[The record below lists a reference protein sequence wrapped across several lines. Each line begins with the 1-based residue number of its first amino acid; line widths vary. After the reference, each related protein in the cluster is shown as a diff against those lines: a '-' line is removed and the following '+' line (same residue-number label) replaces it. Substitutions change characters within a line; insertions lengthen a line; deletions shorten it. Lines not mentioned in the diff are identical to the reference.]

1 MIIAQGTALVLGTN
15 ELGRDV
21 ARALA
26 ATDAFARVFT
36 AGTMP
41 PAVRDR
47 HRDIDFLDRG
57 APRKIAAALGD
68 LSPRCLIV
76 LSLSES
82 PVTPERNRRY
92 DSLVASGI
100 AAALRI
106 WHERGGRL
114 ERLIVLSS
122 TAVYGLARSS
132 PLVFDDRCDGE
143 GDRGTD
149 DRLYDEAELDPAS
162 TYGRWVRD
170 LREYEA
176 LLRAAASD
184 LDISLA
190 LVRSA
195 HIVGGPIAS
204 PVNAYLDSAL
214 PVRVLGSDPPVQLI
228 HYDDLVDAILRTC
241 EEDVDGVLNIV
252 ARGTVALSRLG
263 ALSGRFLLPLP
274 GVIARFA
281 APEVLGIEPLRARC
295 VADGRR
301 TVQRLGIRPRLTTE
315 EALGG

>member
-149 DRLYDEAELDPAS
+149 DRLYDEAELDP
-162 TYGRWVRD
+162 RLEPVVVEMRP
-170 LREYEA
+170 
-176 LLRAAASD
+176 
-184 LDISLA
+184 
-190 LVRSA
+190 VPV
-195 HIVGGPIAS
+195 HVGG
-204 PVNAYLDSAL
+204 LDAL
-214 PVRVLGSDPPVQLI
+214 K
-228 HYDDLVDAILRTC
+228 
-241 EEDVDGVLNIV
+241 
-252 ARGTVALSRLG
+252 G
-263 ALSGRFLLPLP
+263 ALEGAGAGARLP
-274 GVIARFA
+274 RRR
-281 APEVLGIEPLRARC
+281 PEVK
-295 VADGRR
+295 RR
-301 TVQRLGIRPRLTTE
+301 TPRGK
-315 EALGG
+315 ALAERRQIFTAGGDEPRSRGL

>member
-1 MIIAQGTALVLGTN
+1 MIIAQGTGLVLGTN

-41 PAVRDR
+41 VAVRDR
-47 HRDIDFLDRG
+47 HRDIDFLDRS

-76 LSLSES
+76 LAVSES
-82 PVTPERNRRY
+82 PVTPERNRRH

-100 AAALRI
+100 AAGVRI
-106 WHERGGRL
+106 WHDRGGRL

-132 PLVFDDRCDGE
+132 PLLFDDRREGE
-143 GDRGTD
+143 GEGWPEDG
-149 DRLYDEAELDPAS
+149 LPDESELDPAS

-176 LLRAAASD
+176 LLESVASD
-184 LDISLA
+184 LDIGLT
-190 LVRSA
+190 LLRSA

-204 PVNAYLDSAL
+204 PVNAYLDSVF
-214 PVRVLGSDPPVQLI
+214 PVRVLGSDPPVQVI

-263 ALSGRFLLPLP
+263 ALSGRFLFPLP
-274 GVIARFA
+274 GVVARLA
-281 APEVLGIEPLRARC
+281 APDVLGVEPLRARC

-301 TVQRLGIRPRLTTE
+301 TLQRLGIRPRLTTE